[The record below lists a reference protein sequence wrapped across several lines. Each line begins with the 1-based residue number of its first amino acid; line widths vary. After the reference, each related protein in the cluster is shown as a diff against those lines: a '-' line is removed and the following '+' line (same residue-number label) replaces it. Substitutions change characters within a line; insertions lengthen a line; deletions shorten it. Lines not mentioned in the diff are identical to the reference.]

1 MGNFQKRASIYCEMW
16 TKATKTY
23 GCPGG
28 ELKMSLGRRSG
39 FTLLALAIT
48 IPGFAQQKPTDKAD
62 EEKGFTYYETFQGST
77 NELGQVMKLDTT
89 VGYQFTRHFG
99 VDFGVP
105 FYFVSPSSTETSSG
119 GASHNGIGDAYAEI
133 RATFNNPLVNYATV
147 LTGAAPTGDTK
158 SGLSTGRAMFD
169 WTNHFDKGVLGLR
182 PFVNVGVANTISDTT
197 FFTRPF
203 TTLGMNTHEE
213 GGISWSVL
221 PFVRVGASY
230 YAIEPWGTQK
240 VFSKFRPSVNTVN
253 APPKMGRSHGPFQN
267 ALETIGT
274 SDLTRDNGFSAWVS
288 GRAFNL
294 LDLELGYERSV
305 KYDLNTVSFL
315 VGFNFGSLVRKARGF

>member
-1 MGNFQKRASIYCEMW
+1 M
-16 TKATKTY
+16 
-23 GCPGG
+23 P
-28 ELKMSLGRRSG
+28 LGRRCT
-39 FTLLALAIT
+39 FALLPLAIT
-48 IPGFAQQKPTDKAD
+48 IPAFAQQKPTDKAE
-62 EEKGFTYYETFQGST
+62 EEKGFTFYETFQGST

-89 VGYQFTRHFG
+89 VGYDFTRHYG

-105 FYFVSPSSTETSSG
+105 FYFVSASSTETSSG

-158 SGLSTGRAMFD
+158 TGLSTGRATFD

-213 GGISWSVL
+213 GGVSWSVL

-240 VFSKFRPSVNTVN
+240 VFSKFVGRQGGGMTM
-253 APPKMGRSHGPFQN
+253 MGRGHGPFQN
-267 ALETIGT
+267 AAETTGT

-305 KYDLNTVSFL
+305 KYNLNTVSFL
-315 VGFNFGSLVRKARGF
+315 VGFNIGSLVRKARGF

>member
-1 MGNFQKRASIYCEMW
+1 M
-16 TKATKTY
+16 
-23 GCPGG
+23 P
-28 ELKMSLGRRSG
+28 LGRRCI
-39 FTLLALAIT
+39 FALLALAIT
-48 IPGFAQQKPTDKAD
+48 IPAFAQQKPTDKAD

-158 SGLSTGRAMFD
+158 TGLSTGRATFD

-213 GGISWSVL
+213 GGVSWSVF
-221 PFVRVGASY
+221 PFVRLGASY

-240 VFSKFRPSVNTVN
+240 VFSKFV
-253 APPKMGRSHGPFQN
+253 GRQAGGMPITGRGHGPFQN
-267 ALETIGT
+267 VAETTGT

-294 LDLELGYERSV
+294 LNLELGYERSV

>member
-1 MGNFQKRASIYCEMW
+1 
-16 TKATKTY
+16 
-23 GCPGG
+23 
-28 ELKMSLGRRSG
+28 
-39 FTLLALAIT
+39 LAIT
-48 IPGFAQQKPTDKAD
+48 IPAFAQQKPTDKAE
-62 EEKGFTYYETFQGST
+62 EEKGFTFYETYQGST
-77 NELGQVMKLDTT
+77 NQLGQVMKLDTT
-89 VGYQFTRHFG
+89 VGYDFTRHFG

-119 GASHNGIGDAYAEI
+119 GTSHNGIGDAYAEI
-133 RATFNNPLVNYATV
+133 RATFNNPLLNYATV

-158 SGLSTGRAMFD
+158 TGLSTGRATFD

-221 PFVRVGASY
+221 PFVRVGAAY

-240 VFSKFRPSVNTVN
+240 VFSKFVGRQALG
-253 APPKMGRSHGPFQN
+253 APMVGRGHGPFQN
-267 ALETIGT
+267 AAETTGT

-315 VGFNFGSLVRKARGF
+315 VGFNIGSLVRKARGF

>member
-1 MGNFQKRASIYCEMW
+1 M
-16 TKATKTY
+16 
-23 GCPGG
+23 P
-28 ELKMSLGRRSG
+28 LGRRCI
-39 FTLLALAIT
+39 FALLALAIA
-48 IPGFAQQKPTDKAD
+48 ISAFAQQKPTDKAD

-89 VGYQFTRHFG
+89 VGYDFTRHFG

-105 FYFVSPSSTETSSG
+105 FYFVSASSTETSSG
-119 GASHNGIGDAYAEI
+119 GTSHNGIGDAYAEI
-133 RATFNNPLVNYATV
+133 RATFNNPLLNYATV

-158 SGLSTGRAMFD
+158 AGLSTGRATFD

-213 GGISWSVL
+213 GGVSWSVF

-315 VGFNFGSLVRKARGF
+315 VGFNIGSLVRKARGF